1 MTDIWQ
7 VSEEGYICV
16 YRVQCDCGYVVV
28 VVNTFWK
35 DNVIVRVGT

>member
-7 VSEEGYICV
+7 VSEKGSVNC
-16 YRVQCDCGYVVV
+16 VQCDCRYVV

>member
-1 MTDIWQ
+1 MTAIWQ
-7 VSEEGYICV
+7 VSEEGGVDC
-16 YRVQCDCGYVVV
+16 VQCDCGYVVV